1 MDANLI
7 TALAEY
13 SAVTGA
19 SAAIAATWISQ
30 HSGEL
35 EVFKHFSDA
44 CRVELRNYA
53 ADWSKGRPRLAQGDS
68 ERVQFSRTFLI
79 GVCG

>member
-44 CRVELRNYA
+44 CRVELRKYA
-53 ADWSKGRPRLAQGDS
+53 AY
-68 ERVQFSRTFLI
+68 
-79 GVCG
+79 